1 MDKLSYINTKFQESQ
16 ISLSEFAERIG
27 LSYSATQKIL
37 KGTRDF
43 DAVSF
48 ATVVKLCD
56 TLNINIDIL
65 AHMDTIGTAYDEKE
79 NSMARVFVN
88 QHENEVLHQYR
99 INIDAQKYIDKIL
112 DIDK

>member
-1 MDKLSYINTKFQESQ
+1 
-16 ISLSEFAERIG
+16 
-27 LSYSATQKIL
+27 
-37 KGTRDF
+37 
-43 DAVSF
+43 
-48 ATVVKLCD
+48 
-56 TLNINIDIL
+56 
-65 AHMDTIGTAYDEKE
+65 MDTIGTAYDEKE